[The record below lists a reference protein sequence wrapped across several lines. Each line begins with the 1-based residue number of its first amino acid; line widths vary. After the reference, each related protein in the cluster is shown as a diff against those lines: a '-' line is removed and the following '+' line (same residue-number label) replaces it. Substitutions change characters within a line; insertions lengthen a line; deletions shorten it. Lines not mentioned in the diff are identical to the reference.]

1 MHVTTWMRARRFGG
15 QHGFTLIEIFV
26 TLTVL
31 GVLLAVA
38 LPRYLGSRRTV
49 LVTEADEVLQ
59 ELKVAA
65 WQHYQEHST
74 WATVP
79 TGVPMPS
86 GTFGF
91 APPATACWTF
101 GIATAAADQIVLRA
115 AANTSG
121 RPVCVL
127 LPAGATV
134 DLTVNSDGSS
144 LRVQGGL

>member
-1 MHVTTWMRARRFGG
+1 MTTWMRARRVGG
-15 QHGFTLIEIFV
+15 QRGFTLIEIFV
-26 TLTVL
+26 ALAVL

-59 ELKVAA
+59 ELKIAA

-91 APPATACWTF
+91 TPPGGACWTF
-101 GIATAAADQIVLRA
+101 GVTTAAADQIVFRA
-115 AANTSG
+115 QANTAG

-134 DLTVNSDGSS
+134 DLTVSSDGSS
-144 LRVQGGL
+144 LRVQSGL